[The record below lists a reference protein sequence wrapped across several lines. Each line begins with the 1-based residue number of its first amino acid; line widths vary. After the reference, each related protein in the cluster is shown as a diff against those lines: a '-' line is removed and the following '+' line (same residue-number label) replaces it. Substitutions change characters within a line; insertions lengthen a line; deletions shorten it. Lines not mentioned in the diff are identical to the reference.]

1 MRCTEANVRIL
12 LVDDHDESRDLTEAA
27 LNSAGFID
35 VATAASAWDALN
47 ILDIWR
53 ADRGPTVDLI
63 LLDIIMPKMN
73 GIETC
78 ARIRKDERYAKL
90 PIIMLTSLDDVE
102 SLSDAFIAGA
112 TDYITKP
119 FTLMELVAHIQTA
132 EATAAGRWE
141 RNPRA
146 SKNG

>member
-1 MRCTEANVRIL
+1 VRIL

-27 LNSAGFID
+27 LKSAGFMD
-35 VATAASAWDALN
+35 VATAAWDALN

-53 ADRGPTVDLI
+53 VDRGPTVDLI
-63 LLDIIMPKMN
+63 LLDIVMPKMN

-78 ARIRKDERYAKL
+78 ARIRKEKRYAKL
-90 PIIMLTSLDDVE
+90 PIIMVTSLDDVE

-119 FTLMELVAHIQTA
+119 FTLTELVTRIQTA
-132 EATAAGRWE
+132 EATGAGRWE
-141 RNPRA
+141 RNPQA
-146 SKNG
+146 SSRG